1 MNDLLNSNEYS
12 ADQTRIAI
20 VKTYR
25 ESTVMLFNSYP
36 DALRLFASFAERTV
50 VTELNDTLLVTEE
63 TETIRIPTSS
73 EGAVNALATGPTFE
87 MELTAVQLRFY
98 KNQFDVD
105 EKVINS
111 STAQARTR
119 LSMLAIVFA
128 VELQSSLEIFR
139 ALRSALHTLDADI
152 KKITWQNIIR
162 QIGSGMLRENDD
174 TEGAARIL
182 QLRNLIVTA
191 DRDFSDI
198 PHDQLFGI
206 IVDWKTAG
214 AIGVTSEVNNQ
225 NDLLKIANQSLL
237 KVTSP
242 MRVGDVIV
250 ESIPPYYKA
259 QIQNDTALT
268 LEYPIHL
275 SFAGFVPIP
284 KTPLENED
292 VRIYFPDYMGGAY
305 NITVTAAQHQ
315 GKNLL
320 VVIRDVTIR
329 GSSHIVVFGRDK
341 PVALA
346 ETANTNVRGGP
357 DGAIDPRN
365 GMGYVSASRFVG
377 ATCIRRRNVVEFL
390 SRVVTNVDSGI
401 RSKKKVV
408 LGDYGATALDR
419 DANIY
424 VLRTDELVLPDKD
437 VFDLV
442 EWKDSTNTVR
452 PSGLIDAKTVN
463 QFWIGKKT
471 ELLESTPLGFAL
483 SMPIAVSLDKPPTAV
498 FVGGVGTTAGA
509 SLTTNTF
516 LNFSPCHGPGLTLA
530 AGVEGQYQ
538 GASTVCVPTI
548 EQLTNMYA
556 SSYHI

>member
-20 VKTYR
+20 LKTFR

-36 DALRLFASFAERTV
+36 DALRLFTSFAERTV

-111 STAQARTR
+111 PIAQARTR

-128 VELQSSLEIFR
+128 VELQASLEIFR
-139 ALRSALHTLDADI
+139 ALRSAPHSLDADT
-152 KKITWQNIIR
+152 KKIYWQNMIR

-242 MRVGDVIV
+242 LRVGDVVV
-250 ESIPPYYKA
+250 ESIPPYYRA
-259 QIQNDTALT
+259 QIQSDTALT
-268 LEYPIHL
+268 LEYPLHM
-275 SFAGFVPIP
+275 SFAGFVPIA
-284 KTPLENED
+284 KSKQLMGQD
-292 VRIYFPDYMGGAY
+292 LLIYIPDYMGGAY
-305 NITVTAAQHQ
+305 KFMVSKSQHNDQ
-315 GKNLL
+315 NLL

-377 ATCIRRRNVVEFL
+377 ATCIRRRNVVEFM
-390 SRVVTNVDSGI
+390 SRVVTNIDSGL
-401 RSKKKVV
+401 RSKKMVV
-408 LGDYGATALDR
+408 FGDYGATAPAN

-424 VLRTDELVLPDKD
+424 VLRTPNLVLPDKD

-442 EWKDSTNTVR
+442 
-452 PSGLIDAKTVN
+452 PSGLVDAKTVN

-471 ELLESTPLGFAL
+471 ELLESTPLGYAL
-483 SMPIAVSLDKPPTAV
+483 SMPIAVSLETPPTAM
-498 FVGGVGTTAGA
+498 FSASTGGTTPTVVNGP

-548 EQLTNMYA
+548 EQLTSMYA
-556 SSYHI
+556 SAYQLA